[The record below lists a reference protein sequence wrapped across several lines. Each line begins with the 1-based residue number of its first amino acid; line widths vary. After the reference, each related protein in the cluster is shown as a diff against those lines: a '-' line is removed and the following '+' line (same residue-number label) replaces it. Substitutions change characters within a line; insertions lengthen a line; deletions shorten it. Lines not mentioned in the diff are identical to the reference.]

1 LACDGSVSKKG
12 AARSDA
18 AVEYYSVNRDL
29 LADVQHL
36 LLRLGI
42 QSRVQLKQ
50 GRYLGQIHYSW
61 RLTITSQDD
70 VARFA
75 RAIPIVG
82 AKAQTL
88 AAWNV
93 QRRRF
98 DETLLADPIVA
109 VEPAGETA
117 CRCITVEEDHTF
129 TADDLVVHNS
139 ALTTVRY
146 PIYRME
152 RNPGIRVMLGCYD
165 QSLANLFSRQSR
177 RIAQDRGFRGG
188 EIRAQDEWETIGG
201 GSFRAVGVGGGIT
214 GRGADLIIID
224 DPIRSR
230 EEANSERW
238 RDRIFD
244 WYTNDIYT
252 RLEPGGAIILIQTRW
267 HEDDLAG
274 RILASPDG
282 PNWTVIQLPAEAEA
296 DDPLGREEGAAL
308 CPERFDLPALYDIKS
323 VMGLDYYALYQ
334 QRPMAQEGGLYKQ
347 AWFRYATA
355 EELAELGFDYISQA
369 WDTASS
375 QLGDWSACV
384 TAGVAGNEVIVLDVF
399 KARLETPDLLRAVKD
414 QAAKWGPRM
423 ILVEDAASGIAIQQM
438 LRRETRLPVVPVPAF
453 RGGKL
458 SHAQTNTPYVEG
470 GRVRFGPGAYLTEF
484 EHELLSFPTGTHD
497 DQVDAFN
504 ILLTRIFNVALKRAT
519 STDGSGR
526 PDRAPA
532 PLPANATNGA
542 QRPRRV
548 RQL

>member
-1 LACDGSVSKKG
+1 MQFMPPRHGK
-12 AARSDA
+12 
-18 AVEYYSVNRDL
+18 
-29 LADVQHL
+29 
-36 LLRLGI
+36 
-42 QSRVQLKQ
+42 
-50 GRYLGQIHYSW
+50 
-61 RLTITSQDD
+61 
-70 VARFA
+70 
-75 RAIPIVG
+75 
-82 AKAQTL
+82 
-88 AAWNV
+88 
-93 QRRRF
+93 
-98 DETLLADPIVA
+98 
-109 VEPAGETA
+109 
-117 CRCITVEEDHTF
+117 
-129 TADDLVVHNS
+129 S

-152 RNPGIRVMLGCYD
+152 RNSGIRVMPGCYD

-244 WYTNDIYT
+244 WYTNDIST
-252 RLEPGGAIILIQTRW
+252 RLEQGGAIILSQTRW
-267 HEDDLAG
+267 HEDDLAS

-323 VMGLDYYALYQ
+323 VMGLDYYALYE
-334 QRPMAQEGGLYKQ
+334 QRLMAQEGGLYKK

-355 EELAELGFDYISQA
+355 EELAELAFDYILQA

-384 TAGVAGNEVIVLDVF
+384 TAGVAGNEVVVLDVF
-399 KARLETPDLLRAVKD
+399 RARLETPDLLRAVKD

-438 LRRETRLPVVPVPAF
+438 LRRETRLPVVPIQALLNQVNSDLLLPLVAQLLIRSDSPATVQAVFEAETILNQQFPGKGPQYGLGKALLGAFLAAPSVEVKNRLAGWIKHTAGTSVLRDLAQLGQPTHEDIDILTAAFGKSRYLDKF
-453 RGGKL
+453 RA
-458 SHAQTNTPYVEG
+458 S
-470 GRVRFGPGAYLTEF
+470 
-484 EHELLSFPTGTHD
+484 
-497 DQVDAFN
+497 
-504 ILLTRIFNVALKRAT
+504 
-519 STDGSGR
+519 
-526 PDRAPA
+526 
-532 PLPANATNGA
+532 
-542 QRPRRV
+542 
-548 RQL
+548 